1 MFVLFLTLTILSLI
15 VLIIGFIW
23 LLASQGR
30 TTRRSGRERGRRDH
44 DRPGRGRDAVDDVE
58 AIPLVEKSVFVGTG
72 SQVTRDVDVSFGD
85 IKGMLRDRQW
95 RGALP
100 ALLAM
105 AGLFGLIVFGV
116 LALWVKMDD
125 KLIATVIAAVVLFT
139 MARIGW
145 SFFGHEVRSLVLP
158 LGLVHYSSLQVS

>member
-1 MFVLFLTLTILSLI
+1 MFVLFLALTILSLI
-15 VLIIGFIW
+15 VLIVGFIW
-23 LLASQGR
+23 LLTSRGR
-30 TTRRSGRERGRRDH
+30 TTRRSGRDVGAEIMTGM
-44 DRPGRGRDAVDDVE
+44 GEDDDDD

-72 SQVTRDVDVSFGD
+72 AQVTRDVDVSFGD
-85 IKGMLRDRQW
+85 IKGMIRDRQW

-139 MARIGW
+139 MGRIGW
-145 SFFGHEVRSLVLP
+145 SFLRA
-158 LGLVHYSSLQVS
+158 

>member
-1 MFVLFLTLTILSLI
+1 MFVLLLALTVLSLL
-15 VLIIGFIW
+15 VLIVGFIW
-23 LLASQGR
+23 LLAVQGR
-30 TTRRSGRERGRRDH
+30 TTRRSGR
-44 DRPGRGRDAVDDVE
+44 DVGAE
-58 AIPLVEKSVFVGTG
+58 IMTGMGEEDEEGAIPLVEKSVFAGTG
-72 SQVTRDVDVSFGD
+72 VQVTRDVDVSFGD

-139 MARIGW
+139 MGRIGW
-145 SFFGHEVRSLVLP
+145 SFLRA
-158 LGLVHYSSLQVS
+158 

>member
-1 MFVLFLTLTILSLI
+1 MFFLLLALTILSLI
-15 VLIIGFIW
+15 VLIVGFIW
-23 LLASQGR
+23 LLTSRGQ
-30 TTRRSGRERGRRDH
+30 TTRRSGRDVGAEIMTGM
-44 DRPGRGRDAVDDVE
+44 GEDDDDD

-72 SQVTRDVDVSFGD
+72 AQVTRDVDVSFGD
-85 IKGMLRDRQW
+85 IKGMIRDRQW

-105 AGLFGLIVFGV
+105 VGLFGLIVFGV

-139 MARIGW
+139 MGRIGW
-145 SFFGHEVRSLVLP
+145 SFLRA
-158 LGLVHYSSLQVS
+158 

>member
-1 MFVLFLTLTILSLI
+1 MFVLLIALTILSLL
-15 VLIIGFIW
+15 VLIVGFIW
-23 LLASQGR
+23 LLAAHGR
-30 TTRRSGRERGRRDH
+30 TTRRSGRDVGAEIMTGVGD
-44 DRPGRGRDAVDDVE
+44 GGDDDE
-58 AIPLVEKSVFVGTG
+58 AIPLVEKSVFAGAGV
-72 SQVTRDVDVSFGD
+72 QVTRDVDVSFGD
-85 IKGMLRDRQW
+85 IKGMMRDRQW

-139 MARIGW
+139 MGRIGW
-145 SFFGHEVRSLVLP
+145 SFFRA
-158 LGLVHYSSLQVS
+158 

>member
-1 MFVLFLTLTILSLI
+1 MFVLFLALTILSLI
-15 VLIIGFIW
+15 VLIVGFVW
-23 LLASQGR
+23 LLTSHGR
-30 TTRRSGRERGRRDH
+30 TIRRSGPEVGAEIMTGMGDEGV
-44 DRPGRGRDAVDDVE
+44 DGDADE
-58 AIPLVEKSVFVGTG
+58 AIPLIEKSVFVGTG
-72 SQVTRDVDVSFGD
+72 VKVTRDADVSFGD

-100 ALLAM
+100 ALLVM
-105 AGLFGLIVFGV
+105 AGLFGLVVFGV

-145 SFFGHEVRSLVLP
+145 SFLRA
-158 LGLVHYSSLQVS
+158 

>member
-1 MFVLFLTLTILSLI
+1 MFELFLALTILSLI
-15 VLIIGFIW
+15 VLIVGFIW
-23 LLASQGR
+23 LLTSRGR
-30 TTRRSGRERGRRDH
+30 TIRRSGPDVGAEIMTGMGDEGV
-44 DRPGRGRDAVDDVE
+44 DGDADE
-58 AIPLVEKSVFVGTG
+58 AIPLIEKSVFVGTG
-72 SQVTRDVDVSFGD
+72 VKVTRDADVSFGD

-100 ALLAM
+100 ALLVM
-105 AGLFGLIVFGV
+105 AGLFGLVVFGV

-145 SFFGHEVRSLVLP
+145 SFLRA
-158 LGLVHYSSLQVS
+158 

>member
-1 MFVLFLTLTILSLI
+1 MFILFLALAVLSLI
-15 VLIIGFIW
+15 VLIVGFIW
-23 LLASQGR
+23 LLTAHGR
-30 TTRRSGRERGRRDH
+30 TTRRSG
-44 DRPGRGRDAVDDVE
+44 PDVGAE
-58 AIPLVEKSVFVGTG
+58 IMTGLGDGDEDAIPLVEKSVFVGTG
-72 SQVTRDVDVSFGD
+72 AQVTRDADVSFGD

-95 RGALP
+95 RAALP

-139 MARIGW
+139 MGRIGW
-145 SFFGHEVRSLVLP
+145 SFLRA
-158 LGLVHYSSLQVS
+158 

>member
-1 MFVLFLTLTILSLI
+1 MFVLLLALTIVSLI
-15 VLIIGFIW
+15 VLIVGFIW
-23 LLASQGR
+23 LLTAQGR
-30 TTRRSGRERGRRDH
+30 TTRRSGPDVGAELMTGMGD
-44 DRPGRGRDAVDDVE
+44 DVVDDE

-72 SQVTRDVDVSFGD
+72 VKVTRDVDVSFGD
-85 IKGMLRDRQW
+85 IKALLRNRQW

-100 ALLAM
+100 ALLVIG
-105 AGLFGLIVFGV
+105 GLFGLMMFGV

-145 SFFGHEVRSLVLP
+145 SFLRA
-158 LGLVHYSSLQVS
+158 

>member
-1 MFVLFLTLTILSLI
+1 MFVLFLALTVLSLL
-15 VLIIGFIW
+15 VLIVGFIW
-23 LLASQGR
+23 LLAAHGR
-30 TTRRSGRERGRRDH
+30 TTRRSGRDVGAEIMTGMGD
-44 DRPGRGRDAVDDVE
+44 GGDDDE
-58 AIPLVEKSVFVGTG
+58 AIPLVEKSVFAGTG
-72 SQVTRDVDVSFGD
+72 VQVTRDADVSFRD

-139 MARIGW
+139 MGRIGW
-145 SFFGHEVRSLVLP
+145 SFFRA
-158 LGLVHYSSLQVS
+158 

>member
-1 MFVLFLTLTILSLI
+1 MFVLFLALTILSLV
-15 VLIIGFIW
+15 VLIVGFIW
-23 LLASQGR
+23 LLTSRGR
-30 TTRRSGRERGRRDH
+30 TTRRSGPEVGAEIMTGMGD
-44 DRPGRGRDAVDDVE
+44 GVDGVDVE

-72 SQVTRDVDVSFGD
+72 AQVTRDVDVSFGD
-85 IKGMLRDRQW
+85 IKGLIGDRQW

-105 AGLFGLIVFGV
+105 VGLFGLIVFGV

-145 SFFGHEVRSLVLP
+145 SFFRA
-158 LGLVHYSSLQVS
+158 